1 MALDV
6 DGQSVKTALYRSY
19 RASEVDKPLKITNT
33 GDAPVQ
39 AVVSVS
45 GSPLTPEP
53 AASNGF
59 KIERSYFTLDGKPAD
74 ISKARQND
82 RFAVV
87 LKITEAKPEF
97 GHIMVTD
104 YLPAG
109 LEIDN
114 PSLVSSGDSGTLDW
128 IEDGQEPVNTEF
140 RDDRFTA
147 AVDRAAEFQGGVHR
161 GLYRARGDARQ
172 VRFAAGHRRGH
183 VQSVALWSDRD
194 GIRGG
199 PRGKMNEVETS
210 CGGTDGPVPH
220 APSCPGLTRASTSF
234 FSVRKG
240 VDGRDKP
247 GHDGG
252 RWRGVQRLT
261 AIAAVFFVA
270 VTAVA
275 AAWIISLGP
284 PPLAEAKAVS
294 TTIVDRNDKL
304 LRAYAMADG
313 RWRLPVD
320 ASKDVD
326 PTYLK
331 LLFAYEDQRF
341 YDHHGVDP
349 RALARA
355 ALQLAT
361 RGHIVSGGSTITMQ
375 LARLIEPRQRRSL
388 HFKLRQIVRALEIE
402 HVMSKD
408 EILDLYL
415 TLAPYGG
422 NLEGIRAASIA
433 YFGKEPKRLS
443 LAEAALLV
451 ALPQSP
457 ETRRLDR
464 HPKAAK
470 EGRDRVLDRMVAEQV
485 ISQQDADQAKAQA
498 VPRYRKPLPILAPH
512 AADEA
517 AAAIKDQPVIKLT
530 LDASLQ
536 KVLEPLAHD
545 RAVAL
550 GPSVSVGIIVVDN
563 ASGDILAHV
572 GSADYFDERRAGQV
586 DMTRAVRSPGS
597 TLKPFIYGLAFED
610 GFVHPD
616 SLIEDRPVRF
626 GSYAPENFDMT
637 YQGTVPV
644 RKALQ
649 FSLNVPAIV
658 LLDRVGASRLSS
670 RLKQAG
676 ANLLLPKDEVPGLAM
691 GLGGVGITL
700 QDLAMLYA
708 GLPRLGTTRPLREI
722 MSASD
727 AREPLR
733 LMDQVAAWQVG
744 NVLLGSPPPENA
756 VRNRIAFKTGTS
768 YGYRDAWSVGFDG
781 RITIGVW
788 VGRPD
793 GAPVPGLIGRVAAA
807 PILFDAFA
815 RTGKLPVPL
824 PKAPKGALIAGNAK
838 LPLPLKRFRPLGE
851 LVRMGSDRAPHI
863 QFPLNG
869 SRIAVDRSDGTD
881 GAAMPVKVSGGVL
894 PLTMMVN
901 GLSVGEID
909 SRRQRL
915 IDPPGPGFARLT
927 VIDATGA
934 ADTVVV
940 RIQ

>member
-1 MALDV
+1 M
-6 DGQSVKTALYRSY
+6 
-19 RASEVDKPLKITNT
+19 SEGGT
-33 GDAPVQ
+33 
-39 AVVSVS
+39 
-45 GSPLTPEP
+45 
-53 AASNGF
+53 
-59 KIERSYFTLDGKPAD
+59 
-74 ISKARQND
+74 
-82 RFAVV
+82 
-87 LKITEAKPEF
+87 
-97 GHIMVTD
+97 
-104 YLPAG
+104 
-109 LEIDN
+109 
-114 PSLVSSGDSGTLDW
+114 SGDVKRL
-128 IEDGQEPVNTEF
+128 
-140 RDDRFTA
+140 
-147 AVDRAAEFQGGVHR
+147 
-161 GLYRARGDARQ
+161 AR
-172 VRFAAGHRRGH
+172 
-183 VQSVALWSDRD
+183 
-194 GIRGG
+194 
-199 PRGKMNEVETS
+199 
-210 CGGTDGPVPH
+210 
-220 APSCPGLTRASTSF
+220 
-234 FSVRKG
+234 
-240 VDGRDKP
+240 
-247 GHDGG
+247 
-252 RWRGVQRLT
+252 RLA
-261 AIAAVFFVA
+261 AIAASLFLVA
-270 VTAVA
+270 VTAFAVWA
-275 AAWIISLGP
+275 MSLGP
-284 PPLAEAKAVS
+284 LPLAEAEAVS
-294 TTIVDRNDKL
+294 TTIVDRNGKL

-320 ASKDVD
+320 ARKDVD

-331 LLFAYEDQRF
+331 LLLAYEDRRF
-341 YDHHGVDP
+341 RDHHGVDP

-355 ALQLAT
+355 AYQIAT

-375 LARLIEPRQRRSL
+375 LARLIEPRSKRSL

-402 HVMSKD
+402 RQMSKD
-408 EILDLYL
+408 EILDRYL

-422 NLEGIRAASIA
+422 NLEGIRSASIA

-464 HPKAAK
+464 YPEAAK
-470 EGRDRVLDRMVAEQV
+470 KGRDRVLGRMVAEQV
-485 ISQQDADQAKAQA
+485 ISADDADQAKAQP
-498 VPRYRKPLPILAPH
+498 VPRFRKPLPILAPH
-512 AADEA
+512 AADQA
-517 AAAIKDQPVIKLT
+517 AATVKDQPVIKLT
-530 LDASLQ
+530 LDAALQ

-550 GPSVSVGIIVVDN
+550 GPNISVGLIVIDN
-563 ASGDILAHV
+563 DSGDVLAHV

-610 GFVHPD
+610 GFVHPE

-649 FSLNVPAIV
+649 LSLNVPAIV
-658 LLDRVGASRLSS
+658 LLDRVGASRLST

-676 ANLLLPKDEVPGLAM
+676 GNLILPKDEAPGLAM
-691 GLGGVGITL
+691 GLGGVGVTL
-700 QDLAMLYA
+700 QDLAMLYS
-708 GLPRLGTTRPLREI
+708 GLPRLGTTRRLREI
-722 MSASD
+722 MTKDNSRDES
-727 AREPLR
+727 RETMR
-733 LMDQVAAWQVG
+733 LMEPAAAWQVG
-744 NVLLGSPPPENA
+744 NVLMGTPPPENA
-756 VRNRIAFKTGTS
+756 ARNRIAFKTGTS

-815 RTGKLPVPL
+815 RTGKLPTAL
-824 PKAPKGALIAGNAK
+824 PKAPRGALVAANAK

-851 LVRMGSDRAPHI
+851 LVRAGAEQAPHI

-869 SRIAVDRSDGTD
+869 SRIDVDRSAGTE
-881 GAAMPVKVSGGVL
+881 AATMPVKVSGGVL

-901 GLSVGEID
+901 GLAVGEID